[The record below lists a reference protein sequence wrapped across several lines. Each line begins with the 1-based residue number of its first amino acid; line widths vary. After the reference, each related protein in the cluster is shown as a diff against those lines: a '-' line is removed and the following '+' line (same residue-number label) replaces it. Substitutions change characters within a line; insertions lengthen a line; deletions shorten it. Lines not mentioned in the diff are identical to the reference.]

1 MRIDKHEI
9 WRKYNNHAIIITKL
23 GDKNPLEG
31 MIVDDTMDDYC
42 GFVKTPDLVQYYE
55 TRSDSLVEK
64 IYFKDMKAIDYQ

>member
-1 MRIDKHEI
+1 MQIDKYEI
-9 WRKYNNHAIIITKL
+9 WRKYYNHAIIITRS
-23 GDKNPLEG
+23 GEKNPLEG